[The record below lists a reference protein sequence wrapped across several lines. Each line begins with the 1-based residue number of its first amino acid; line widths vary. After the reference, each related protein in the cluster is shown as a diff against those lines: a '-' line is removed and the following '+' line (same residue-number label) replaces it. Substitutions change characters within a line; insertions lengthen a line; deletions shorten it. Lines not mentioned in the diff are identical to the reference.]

1 MQQLLPRV
9 PTLTMTVQ
17 SRQTASKTS
26 HGGLSAISEQEERS
40 TNKHVRDWRHQ
51 QPGVQWRRDAT
62 QVCKSAVKRQGEGTR
77 AGQEGVPFARS
88 QGNRHSR
95 SAHAHAHKALA
106 PREACLLLLMIKTFG
121 KLGTELPHPDK
132 GNLL

>member
-9 PTLTMTVQ
+9 PTLTMTIQ

-26 HGGLSAISEQEERS
+26 HRGLSVISEQEEPS

-62 QVCKSAVKRQGEGTR
+62 EVCKSAVKRQGEGIR
-77 AGQEGVPFARS
+77 ARQEGVPLSLGAKGTGIRP
-88 QGNRHSR
+88 
-95 SAHAHAHKALA
+95 SAHAHEASA
-106 PREACLLLLMIKTFG
+106 PREACLRLLMIKTFN

-132 GNLL
+132 GSLL